1 MLTWYELTRQEDK
14 LILFLK
20 MGFGGQRT
28 EFGGRGWSL
37 LTDEEPHPLAP
48 AKQQVS
54 KAGAAHFRPLWG
66 GAFQDLPFQRAPYRS
81 SSSQLPS

>member
-1 MLTWYELTRQEDK
+1 MLTWYELTRQEDM
-14 LILFLK
+14 LILFIK

-37 LTDEEPHPLAP
+37 LADEEPYPLAP

-54 KAGAAHFRPLWG
+54 KAGAAHIRPL
-66 GAFQDLPFQRAPYRS
+66 
-81 SSSQLPS
+81 

>member
-1 MLTWYELTRQEDK
+1 MFFSMMTWYELTRQEDK

-54 KAGAAHFRPLWG
+54 KAGAAHIRPL
-66 GAFQDLPFQRAPYRS
+66 
-81 SSSQLPS
+81 